1 MNIMPLLTEADRYL
15 GLNDFDRAAAMFE
28 HAQKQSGG
36 RSPLPLVGI
45 ARVAIAMKKVEEAAQ
60 ILEGVLTKFPK
71 CAPALS
77 LRGVIEEAKG
87 RFEAAGEF
95 HSRALV
101 LDPTLA
107 MAHVNLGRLAAQQKK
122 WAHAAASYQLA
133 LQHGAATPDA
143 GAQFGTALFHS
154 GRVTEAVRVLAH
166 VVEAYPRHF
175 DAVITLADVLV
186 ETTQLELAAQLLD
199 NAAERF
205 PKEPLIPSK
214 RAVIALRLKDLEVA
228 ATEAWRVT
236 TLAPLDEEAWLFAA
250 VVDTMRLRFDTAEK
264 ALKHVLKLSPHN
276 WRAHYHLGG
285 LADAIKDKKEAKRR
299 YRAAIVAN
307 PMAWEPLNNLAIM
320 LLEEGGTDS
329 LKEAR
334 TLLDRA
340 VQLGAAPDAIVV
352 RYNLALACFRLGDK
366 EGTRR
371 AASELMKL
379 APADHPMAN
388 EAKRVMKLAA

>member
-1 MNIMPLLTEADRYL
+1 MNIMPLLSEAERYL
-15 GLNDFDRAAAMFE
+15 ADDDLDRAAAMFE

-45 ARVAIAMKKVEEAAQ
+45 ARVALAMQKPDDAAK
-60 ILEGVLTKFPK
+60 ILANVLTTFPK

-77 LRGVIEEAKG
+77 LCGVVEEAGG
-87 RFEAAGEF
+87 RMDNAVEF
-95 HSRALV
+95 HTRALK

-107 MAHVNLGRLAAQQKK
+107 MAHVNLGRLAAQRKE

-133 LQHGAATPDA
+133 LQHGAATPDV
-143 GAQFGTALFHS
+143 GAQFGTALFHA
-154 GRVTEAVRVLAH
+154 GRVQEAVRVLAH

-175 DAVITLADVLV
+175 DAVVTLADMLV
-186 ETTQLELAAQLLD
+186 ETGQLELAAQLLD
-199 NAAERF
+199 NAAPRF
-205 PKEPLIPSK
+205 PKQPLLPSK
-214 RAVIALRLKDLEVA
+214 RAVVALRLKDLEA
-228 ATEAWRVT
+228 ARREAWRVT

-250 VVDTMRLRFDTAEK
+250 VVDTMQLRFDTADK
-264 ALKHVLKLSPHN
+264 ALKQVLKLSPHN

-299 YRAAIVAN
+299 YRAAITAN

-320 LLEEGGTDS
+320 LLEEGGPEQ
-329 LKEAR
+329 LREAR

-340 VQLGAAPDAIVV
+340 VRLGTAPDAIVT

-366 EGTRR
+366 VGTRR
-371 AASELMKL
+371 AAQELLKL
-379 APADHPMAN
+379 APVDHPMAT
-388 EAKRVMKLAA
+388 EAQRVMKLAA

>member
-1 MNIMPLLTEADRYL
+1 MNIMPLLTEAERYL
-15 GLNDFDRAAAMFE
+15 GENDFDRAAAMFE

-45 ARVAIAMKKVEEAAQ
+45 ARVALAMKKIDEANQ
-60 ILEGVLTKFPK
+60 ILEGVLMKFPR

-77 LRGVIEEAKG
+77 LRGVVEEAKG
-87 RFEAAGEF
+87 RFEAAGEL
-95 HSRALV
+95 HNRALA

-107 MAHVNLGRLAAQQKK
+107 MAHVNLGRIAAQQQK

-133 LQHGAATPDA
+133 LQHGAATPDV

-166 VVEAYPRHF
+166 VVEAYPKHF
-175 DAVITLADVLV
+175 DAVVTLADVLV
-186 ETTQLELAAQLLD
+186 ETGQLELAGQLLD
-199 NAAERF
+199 NAAPRF
-205 PKEPLIPSK
+205 PKEPLLPSK
-214 RAVIALRLKDLEVA
+214 RAAVALRLKDLEVA
-228 ATEAWRVT
+228 RTEAWRVT

-250 VVDTMRLRFDTAEK
+250 VVDTMQLRFDTAEK
-264 ALKHVLKLSPHN
+264 ALKQVLKLSPNN

-285 LADAIKDKKEAKRR
+285 LSDAVKDKKEAKRC

-320 LLEEGGTDS
+320 LLEEGSADA

-340 VQLGAAPDAIVV
+340 VRLGTSPDAIVV
-352 RYNLALACFRLGDK
+352 RYNLALACYRLGDK

-371 AASELMKL
+371 AATELMKL
-379 APADHPMAN
+379 APVDHPMAS
-388 EAKRVMKLAA
+388 EARRVMKLAA